1 MSVAP
6 LRRALVT
13 ASSRGLGFAAAEA
26 LAAQGME
33 LLLCARQGAALDAAV
48 ETLRA
53 AYPHQRF
60 EGLVCD
66 LLDRSAPHR
75 LEAAAG
81 SLWSAPPQVLVC
93 NAGGPAPGA
102 FDAVDDEAWHAG
114 FELTFLVTARLLRH
128 FGAALCAA
136 GEGRVVTIT
145 SATVA
150 RPLAGLTVSNALR
163 PAVTALVRELAP
175 QWAPFGV
182 TINNVAPG
190 FTSTDRVEQLLRDS
204 ASRAG
209 KSVEAVRAERVA
221 TIPAGRMARPE
232 EVAGAVAYF
241 CSPSAGFVTGQTLVV
256 DGGASLA

>member
-1 MSVAP
+1 MSGAP

-13 ASSRGLGFAAAEA
+13 ASSRGLGFASAEA

-33 LLLCARQGAALDAAV
+33 LLLCAREPASLATAV
-48 ETLRA
+48 ERLRA
-53 AYPHQRF
+53 AYPEQRV
-60 EGLVCD
+60 EGVVCNLVEA
-66 LLDRSAPHR
+66 SAPAA
-75 LEAAAG
+75 LEQAASA
-81 SLWSAPPQVLVC
+81 LWSAPPQVLVC
-93 NAGGPAPGA
+93 NAGGPAPAA
-102 FDAVDDEAWHAG
+102 FDSLDDEAWRAG
-114 FELTFLVTARLLRH
+114 FELTFLATARLLRH
-128 FGAALCAA
+128 FGARMCGS

-150 RPLAGLTVSNALR
+150 RPLEGLTVSNALR
-163 PAVTALVRELAP
+163 PAVAALVRELAP
-175 QWAPFGV
+175 QWAPSGV

-190 FTSTDRVEQLLRDS
+190 FTATDRVEQLLREGAARS
-204 ASRAG
+204 G
-209 KSVEAVRAERVA
+209 KSVEAIRAARVA